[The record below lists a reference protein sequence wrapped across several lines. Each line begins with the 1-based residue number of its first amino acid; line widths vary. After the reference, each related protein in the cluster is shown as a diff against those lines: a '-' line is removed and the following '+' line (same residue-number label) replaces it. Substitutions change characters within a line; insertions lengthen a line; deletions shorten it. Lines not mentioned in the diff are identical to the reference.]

1 MQENSRK
8 RDGEKTN
15 YISKA
20 VWYVARLSQVH
31 SCVVLLRFLS
41 FFQKTFIVHD
51 MEHLRVKADI
61 CILSDVQ

>member
-1 MQENSRK
+1 MGKKQTINQKQSGMWPDFLKCIR
-8 RDGEKTN
+8 
-15 YISKA
+15 
-20 VWYVARLSQVH
+20 
-31 SCVVLLRFLS
+31 VLYFSDFSL